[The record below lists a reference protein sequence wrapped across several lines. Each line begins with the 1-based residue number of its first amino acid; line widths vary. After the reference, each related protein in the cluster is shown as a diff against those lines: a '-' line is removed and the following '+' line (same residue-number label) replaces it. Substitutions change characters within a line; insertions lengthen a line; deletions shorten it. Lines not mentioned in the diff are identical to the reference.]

1 MEPNSSASHY
11 QCLLFLIQDWVYTL
25 LPLQEIKTMTF
36 NITPVF
42 FNIGINEQVPS
53 KKHFHFSS
61 KYIKKQCRQPWPT
74 GWAWMGPRRRTIQT
88 TPRYLQTTFEGTTK
102 KQKKIPKEVKENPA
116 EHFYERYRKGGFF
129 ERAAERV
136 GRNGRQMVG
145 PVRVNNMFWYLKLA
159 IARK

>member
-1 MEPNSSASHY
+1 
-11 QCLLFLIQDWVYTL
+11 
-25 LPLQEIKTMTF
+25 MTF

-53 KKHFHFSS
+53 QTFPFFEQIYKKNNAGNPG
-61 KYIKKQCRQPWPT
+61 RPT
-74 GWAWMGPRRRTIQT
+74 GLEWAPGEEQFRQHQDTCRLRSKVPQRN
-88 TPRYLQTTFEGTTK
+88 
-102 KQKKIPKEVKENPA
+102 KKIPKEVKENPA

-145 PVRVNNMFWYLKLA
+145 TVHVNDMF
-159 IARK
+159 